1 MNNTTKQDSPTGK
14 ENEIT
19 MRAIAIDGPAAAGK
33 TTTAKRVAAELG
45 FVYCDT
51 GALYRAI
58 AVGLLDRGVTG
69 DSPSAEI
76 EALLPELS
84 VSIETSEN
92 GEQQVF
98 LNGENVTGRLRTE
111 EVSSMASIASAI
123 PAVRTHLEKIQKNL
137 AETCDVVMEGR
148 DIGTVILPHAGLKIF
163 LTADPAE
170 RAIRRQKDLAK
181 KGSVVPFFD
190 VLRDMQERD
199 LRDSTRASA
208 PLKPAP
214 DAVKVDNSNMTIEE
228 TVGLIVSLAE
238 DKAFLIDSF
247 RGAFDFLSNFYGAS
261 VFYDGLWYRNSE
273 AAFQSAKTLDPEM
286 RKKFAAAS
294 PSQAKSMGRMVNLR
308 PDWKQVKDGIMLE
321 ILRSKFAP
329 GTKCAERLLATGSLR
344 LIEGNTWHDNYWG
357 VCQCEK
363 CRGEKGL
370 NHLGELLEKVRDELR
385 QTAR

>member
-1 MNNTTKQDSPTGK
+1 
-14 ENEIT
+14 
-19 MRAIAIDGPAAAGK
+19 MRAIAIDGPAGAGK
-33 TTTAKRVAAELG
+33 TSTAKKVAAELG

-58 AVGLLDRGVTG
+58 AVGLFDRGLTG
-69 DSPSAEI
+69 ESPAEEI
-76 EALLPELS
+76 EAMLPELS
-84 VSIETSEN
+84 VSVETN
-92 GEQQVF
+92 GAGEQQVF

-111 EVSSMASIASAI
+111 EVSSLASVASAI
-123 PAVRTHLEKIQKNL
+123 PAVRSRLNGIQKEIAASHN
-137 AETCDVVMEGR
+137 VVMEGR

-181 KGSVVPFFD
+181 KGSVVPFFN
-190 VLRDMQERD
+190 VLKDMQERD

-308 PDWKQVKDGIMLE
+308 PDWEQVKDGIMLE

-329 GTKCAERLLATGSLR
+329 GTKCAEWLLATGSLL

-357 VCQCEK
+357 ICQCEK
-363 CRGEKGL
+363 CRGKKGL